1 MKILSVVG
9 ARPNFM
15 KIAPLIHAINKYNN
29 KKHNLNI
36 EHVLV
41 HTGQHYDDNMSKVF
55 FKSLNIPEADV
66 HLNIGSGSHAMQVG
80 KTMIEFETVL
90 KNEKPDW
97 VIVLGDVNATL
108 ACSVTAKKEKVRV
121 CHIEAGLRSND
132 MNMPEEI
139 NRIVTDSISD
149 LLLTPDILS
158 SKNLLNEGKEE
169 SQIHFV
175 GNIMIDTLEAN
186 KDKASKLHISKII
199 ENNIINKSKH
209 AYTEGKKFSVVT
221 MHRPS
226 NVDNKTILSEF
237 INFFNNTVT
246 TKTMIIWP
254 VHPRT
259 KKQLIQMGLWE
270 SLEIN
275 EKIIMLNPLSYH
287 EMLKLNLEANVFF
300 TDSGGLQEE
309 CCVVGTPCITLRENT
324 ERPITLS
331 KNGGVSVLVGSDI
344 NMISKEFESII
355 DLTKSPKVPDLWDG
369 RTADRCLEIL
379 IKNL

>member
-15 KIAPLIHAINKYNN
+15 KIAPLIRAINEHNNN
-29 KKHNLNI
+29 KKHSKI
-36 EHVLV
+36 KHILV
-41 HTGQHYDDNMSKVF
+41 HTGQHYDDNMSNVF
-55 FKSLNIPEADV
+55 FKSLDIPEADIN
-66 HLNIGSGSHAMQVG
+66 LNIGSGTHATQVG

-108 ACSVTAKKEKVRV
+108 ACSVTAKKEKIRV

-149 LLLTPDILS
+149 LLLTPDKFS

-169 SQIHFV
+169 SKIHFV

-186 KDKASKLHISKII
+186 KEIASKLNISKII
-199 ENNIINKSKH
+199 KNNLIDINPH
-209 AYTEGKKFSVVT
+209 TYEQGKKFSVVT

-226 NVDNKTILSEF
+226 NVDDRTTLSEF
-237 INFFNNTVT
+237 VNFFNNTASS
-246 TKTMIIWP
+246 KTIIIWP

-259 KKQLIQMGLWE
+259 QKQLVQTGLWE
-270 SLEIN
+270 ILKTNKE
-275 EKIIMLNPLSYH
+275 IIMLNPLNYH
-287 EMLKLNLEANVFF
+287 EMLKLNMEANVFF

-309 CCVVGTPCITLRENT
+309 CCVLGTPCITLRENT
-324 ERPITLS
+324 ERPITL
-331 KNGGVSVLVGSDI
+331 KHNGGVSILVGSDI
-344 NMISKEFESII
+344 KTISKEFEKII
-355 DLTKSPKVPDLWDG
+355 DVTKSPKIPNLWDG
-369 RTADRCLEIL
+369 KTAERCLDIL
-379 IKNL
+379 INN

>member
-15 KIAPLIHAINKYNN
+15 KIAPLIHAINQYNN
-29 KKHNLNI
+29 KKQHSKI
-36 EHVLV
+36 KHVLV

-55 FKSLNIPEADV
+55 FKSLNIPEADI
-66 HLNIGSGSHAMQVG
+66 HLNIGSGTHAMQVG

-108 ACSVTAKKEKVRV
+108 ACSVTAKKEKIRV

-132 MNMPEEI
+132 MSMPEEI

-149 LLLTPDILS
+149 LLLTPDKLS

-169 SQIHFV
+169 SKIHFV

-186 KDKASKLHISKII
+186 KEIASQLHISQII
-199 ENNIINKSKH
+199 QNNLINKNSNTYKQG
-209 AYTEGKKFSVVT
+209 AKFSVVT

-226 NVDNKTILSEF
+226 NVDDKSTLSDF
-237 INFFNNTVT
+237 VDFFNNTVS
-246 TKTMIIWP
+246 TKTLIMWP

-259 KKQLIQMGLWE
+259 QKQLVQMGLWE

-275 EKIIMLNPLSYH
+275 KNVIMLNPLNYH
-287 EMLKLNLEANVFF
+287 EMLKLNMEANVFF

-331 KNGGVSVLVGSDI
+331 KNGGVSILVGSDI
-344 NMISKEFESII
+344 NKISKEFEAIL
-355 DLTKSPKVPDLWDG
+355 DVKKSPKIPNLWDG
-369 RTADRCLEIL
+369 KTAERCLDIL
-379 IKNL
+379 INNQ